1 MGERMSFWV
10 ALGTVVVCGFA
21 TGIVMHAVGVIF
33 VAGTL
38 MARGQALVSTA
49 SPEDATSALAV
60 YALLAV
66 LVEALLIKITV
77 GAMTQFTISLPRA
90 FGAGVLTGVLGLLPV
105 AAVVARPVS
114 SMVAPPG
121 IEPGVWMLALPLS
134 LLVLMLHAVLVAGLS
149 EPRGSRRMWNAYA
162 RTVGRG

>member
-1 MGERMSFWV
+1 MSFWV

-49 SPEDATSALAV
+49 SPEDATSALAT

-66 LVEALLIKITV
+66 IVEALLIKISV
-77 GAMTQFTISLPRA
+77 GALTQFTISLPRA
-90 FGAGVLTGVLGLLPV
+90 IGAGVLTGVLGLLPV
-105 AAVVARPVS
+105 AAVLARPVS

-134 LLVLMLHAVLVAGLS
+134 LLVLTLHAVLVAGLS
-149 EPRGSRRMWNAYA
+149 EPRGSRRMWSAYA